1 MVGVIATIVQ
11 YTILIALVEILSVD
25 PVAASVS
32 GYMPSAVVNYALNYR
47 YSFRSSAAHGKAF
60 PKFIFVSG
68 VGLVLN
74 GALMALWVRGFS
86 LDYLMAQIATTG
98 IVLFWS
104 FAANRVWSFAPDR
117 SKPQGT

>member
-1 MVGVIATIVQ
+1 MVGVIATAVQ

-25 PVAASVS
+25 PVAASVG
-32 GYMPSAVVNYALNYR
+32 GYMPSAIVNYALNYR
-47 YSFRSSAAHGKAF
+47 YSFRSNAAHSKAF

-68 VGLVLN
+68 VGLFLN
-74 GALMALWVRGFS
+74 GVLMVLWVRGFS
-86 LDYLMAQIATTG
+86 LGYLIAQIATTS

-104 FAANRVWSFAPDR
+104 FAANRVWSFASDR